1 MESKNEIEYTVV
13 INGKPEGPYQLEQ
26 LKSLNILPGTF
37 IRKPGMDDYK
47 EAHELLELRELLGF
61 TYQKTAPQY
70 FASFDQRLLASVID
84 YFFLT
89 LAYVLLVLFSFIF
102 VEEKTQRIAVS
113 VAGLPLIS
121 IAKFIYSSIAEA
133 SDKQATLGKRLLN
146 IKVTDLGGNRI
157 SLNNAYGRNA
167 AKVLSVAPFFLGY
180 LYSFLNKKQQCFH
193 DLMANTLVIKD
204 RLI

>member
-1 MESKNEIEYTVV
+1 MHNEIEYTVV

-47 EAHELLELRELLGF
+47 EAHELSELRELLGF
-61 TYQKTAPQY
+61 TFQKTAPQY

-89 LAYVLLVLFSFIF
+89 LAYVLLVLISFIF
-102 VEEKTQRIAVS
+102 VEGKNQRIMVS
-113 VAGLPLIS
+113 LAGLPLIAV
-121 IAKFIYSSIAEA
+121 AKFIYSSIAEA
-133 SDKQATLGKRLLN
+133 SDKQATVGKRLLN

-157 SLNNAYGRNA
+157 SLSNAYGRNA
-167 AKVLSVAPFFLGY
+167 AKILSTAPFFLGY

-193 DLMANTLVIKD
+193 DLTADTLVVKD